1 MSHSSLHEDS
11 SQPRS
16 QRSYL
21 KRGVCT
27 AAMLCVCQFLGSG
40 CSTTSEELT
49 AVSQNAVKTDYTK
62 TSDVVYAPP
71 EWPVALKADLYRP
84 TGAGPW
90 PAVVLIY
97 GGNWDSKDHRW
108 WMTLLA
114 RKLAKRGFVVLNVA
128 YRGTPKFKYP
138 APVDDLR
145 QALRWLRARA
155 PELRLSPDRIAAYGF
170 SAGGH
175 LASLLGTLP
184 APPEERVQA
193 VVAFSA
199 PSDLTL
205 FTGGEILPRFL
216 GATFSEKPELFR
228 DASPLTYVT
237 ADDPPFFLYHGTA
250 DTTVDP
256 EHSRRFQAA
265 LERAGVPND
274 LLWVEGKGH
283 AAMLFRAGAA
293 EDAAVA
299 FLDRTLRP

>member
-1 MSHSSLHEDS
+1 M
-11 SQPRS
+11 
-16 QRSYL
+16 
-21 KRGVCT
+21 
-27 AAMLCVCQFLGSG
+27 
-40 CSTTSEELT
+40 
-49 AVSQNAVKTDYTK
+49 KTDYNR
-62 TSDVVYAPP
+62 TSNLVYTSS
-71 EWPVALKADLYRP
+71 EWPRPLKADLYQP
-84 TGAGPW
+84 EGEGPW

-97 GGNWDSKDHRW
+97 GGSWDSKDHRW

-114 RKLAKRGFVVLNVA
+114 RKLAKRGFIVLNAA
-128 YRGTPKFKYP
+128 YRGTPEFQYP

-145 QALRWLRARA
+145 QALRWLRTHAS
-155 PELRLSPDRIAAYGF
+155 ELQLSPDRIAVYGF

-184 APPEERVQA
+184 AAPEERVQA

-205 FTGGEILPRFL
+205 FPGGEILPRFL
-216 GATFSEKPELFR
+216 GGRCSEKPELFR

-256 EHSRRFQAA
+256 EHSRRLQAA
-265 LERAGVPND
+265 LQRAGVPNE
-274 LLWVEGKGH
+274 LIWVEGRGH

-293 EDAAVA
+293 EDAAVD
-299 FLDRTLRP
+299 FLDRTLRR